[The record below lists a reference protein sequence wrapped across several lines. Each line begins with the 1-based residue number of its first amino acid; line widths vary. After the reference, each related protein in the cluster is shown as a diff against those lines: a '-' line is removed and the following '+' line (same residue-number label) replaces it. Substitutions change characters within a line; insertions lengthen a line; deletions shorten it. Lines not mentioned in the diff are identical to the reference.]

1 MDLAKVD
8 QIVLEN
14 KRQGIGLVST
24 LQDIQS
30 ELNYLPEEA
39 LERVATGLGLALS
52 QVYGVATFYTSF
64 SLEPRGRNII
74 HVCMGTACHVQGAE
88 RILGK
93 LERDLQVKVGETT
106 PDLQFTIERVNC
118 VGACA
123 LGPVVITNEKYFG
136 NMDPLRVE
144 RMLKE
149 CNQET

>member
-39 LERVATGLGLALS
+39 LVRVATGLGLALS

-74 HVCMGTACHVQGAE
+74 HVCMGTACHAQGAE